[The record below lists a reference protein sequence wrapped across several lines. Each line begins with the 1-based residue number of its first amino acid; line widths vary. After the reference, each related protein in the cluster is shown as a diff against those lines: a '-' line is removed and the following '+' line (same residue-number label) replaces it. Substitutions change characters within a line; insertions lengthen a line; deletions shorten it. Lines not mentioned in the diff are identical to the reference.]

1 MALKIPEFADVPI
14 TFVGHP
20 FAPIGMGEQM
30 RSHVQAASALGLHHR
45 VFDIFRYAQRSDAAH
60 FATLGELE
68 RRDIPGGIRIFHIN
82 GDEVGPVLEAFEAR
96 GGNFAAGYNIIVPA
110 WELPTYPAV
119 WAKQLAR
126 FDEVW
131 ALSAFIQQGLARA
144 GVASPLIGQSVQM
157 PVGPNLPRRW
167 FGIRESAFV
176 LLNFFDLSSYATRKN
191 PEAVR
196 LLFERIRS
204 EQPFLDIQLVLKVKQ
219 GERGAEDWA
228 REFDYDPQIR
238 VIATPLDSLGVRSLM
253 VACDCFVSL
262 HRSEGFGRGLGE
274 AMALG
279 RLAMG
284 TAWSG
289 NLDFMTETNSLLV
302 RQEQVALQED
312 EYPHWQGQSWA
323 ERGAR
328 AGTVASGA
336 ARPGARHGDGA
347 ARADRRAA
355 HAQPSGGGG
364 ADSDAA
370 GADRRGDGEAGGR
383 RATQGAGRRL
393 VRGGADSGRTATA
406 LPERARF
413 TPRPVPA
420 RAAPS
425 AR

>member
-1 MALKIPEFADVPI
+1 MTAAPAFDDVPI
-14 TFVGHP
+14 TFIGHP
-20 FAPIGMGEQM
+20 YAPIGMGEQL
-30 RSHVQAASALGLHHR
+30 RSHVSACTRVGLHHR
-45 VFDIFRYAQRSDAAH
+45 AFDIFRYAQRADAAH
-60 FATLGELE
+60 FDVIDKLE
-68 RRDIPGGIRIFHIN
+68 RDDVPGGIRIFHIN
-82 GDEVGPVLEAFEAR
+82 GDEIDPVVAALEAR
-96 GGNFAAGYNIIVPA
+96 GGSFKDGYNIIVPA

-196 LLFERIRS
+196 RLFELIRR

-228 REFDYDPQIR
+228 GEYDGGDPQIR

-323 ERGAR
+323 EPSVEHALELLRPVLADPARGMAMALRGQSDVLRTHSHRAVGVRILAR
-328 AGTVASGA
+328 LERIVEGMAKPA
-336 ARPGARHGDGA
+336 AAEPRKAP
-347 ARADRRAA
+347 
-355 HAQPSGGGG
+355 
-364 ADSDAA
+364 
-370 GADRRGDGEAGGR
+370 GR
-383 RATQGAGRRL
+383 RRKA
-393 VRGGADSGRTATA
+393 
-406 LPERARF
+406 
-413 TPRPVPA
+413 PA
-420 RAAPS
+420 AVG
-425 AR
+425 